1 MSSVGVPVKLLYEA
15 QGLIISV
22 ELETGQLYR
31 GKLVGIEDNLN
42 LQLREVTITHR
53 DGHTTAAEQCFL
65 RGSHIRFVV
74 LPDNLRHAPMFKN
87 FTKRGGKGLG
97 MGKARVEVARAQALR
112 GGKSGLGPQRR

>member
-1 MSSVGVPVKLLYEA
+1 MSSSIGVPVKLLYEA

-31 GKLVGIEDNLN
+31 GKLCGIEDNLN
-42 LQLREVTITHR
+42 IQLREVTVTHR
-53 DGHTTAAEQCFL
+53 DGHITASELCYI

-87 FTKRGGKGLG
+87 FTKRGSRGMG
-97 MGKARVEVARAQALR
+97 MGKARVEVARAQACKLW
-112 GGKSGLGPQRR
+112 LCF